1 MRIIKAEE
9 IGAEVFGNGA
19 TEVIGMDVKPVPE
32 HCHALILLKDMG
44 KREWEVSLFVE
55 FEGDEPETHELV
67 CTMQDPSMV
76 AMGLRAA
83 HMAGVI
89 QGATDRVD
97 VIQRMAHRNGPW
109 SYVNGNC

>member
-19 TEVIGMDVKPVPE
+19 KEVIGMEVNIETEGCRAYV
-32 HCHALILLKDMG
+32 LLKDMG

-67 CTMQDPSMV
+67 STMQDPTMV

-83 HMAGVI
+83 HVVGVI
-89 QGATDRVD
+89 KGAADRVD
-97 VIQRMAHRNGPW
+97 IIQRMAHRNGPW
-109 SYVNGNC
+109 SYINGNC